1 MSNRINNAINLIG
14 TEIIS
19 TIQDISTPFISTL
32 DNDQNIPNKKK
43 KGVKY
48 YYNENNDYIYVC
60 IELPGVDKQNCNI
73 EICGGYLKVVAKT
86 NYQMTNNNYIN
97 LNEYKF
103 IENRS
108 IEENIDLNS
117 NNIDDSQ
124 VSTSF
129 INGLLKIKLKKKP
142 KTNININ

>member
-14 TEIIS
+14 TEIIN
-19 TIQDISTPFISTL
+19 TLQDISTPIMATFDDDENKL
-32 DNDQNIPNKKK
+32 KKKK
-43 KGVKY
+43 KGLKY

-73 EICGGYLKVVAKT
+73 EICGGYLKLNAKT
-86 NYQMTNNNYIN
+86 NYQMSNNNDIN
-97 LNEYKF
+97 VNEFKF
-103 IENRS
+103 IQNHN

-117 NNIDDSQ
+117 NNIDETQ
-124 VSTSF
+124 VSTNF